1 MNFSKII
8 FFITVLNILVF
19 WILKNI
25 TKKPIDENDLTIEQ
39 DDFTNDNIIMDDDD
53 DDDDDDE

>member
-19 WILKNI
+19 GVLKNI
-25 TKKPIDENDLTIEQ
+25 TKKPIDENDLTIEH
-39 DDFTNDNIIMDDDD
+39 DDFTNYNIIMDDDD
-53 DDDDDDE
+53 DDDDE

>member
-19 WILKNI
+19 WVLKNI

-53 DDDDDDE
+53 DDDDE

>member
-19 WILKNI
+19 WVLKNI

-39 DDFTNDNIIMDDDD
+39 DDFTNDNIIMDEE

>member
-1 MNFSKII
+1 MNFSKMI

-19 WILKNI
+19 WVLKNI

-53 DDDDDDE
+53 DDDDDE

>member
-19 WILKNI
+19 WVLKNI

-53 DDDDDDE
+53 DDDE

>member
-19 WILKNI
+19 WVLKNI

-53 DDDDDDE
+53 DDDDDE